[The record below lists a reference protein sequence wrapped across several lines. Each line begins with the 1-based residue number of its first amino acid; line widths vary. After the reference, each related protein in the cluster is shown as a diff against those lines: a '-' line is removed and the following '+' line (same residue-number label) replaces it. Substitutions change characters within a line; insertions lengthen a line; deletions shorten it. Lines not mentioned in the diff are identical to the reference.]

1 MKYSFALVIGEAIG
15 LRCFK
20 RMCNIKNIKIKFVI
34 SSDKKYDSAVKNI
47 CKRYKIKFLKK
58 KNSLN
63 KSLSCDYLIS
73 IFSNLI
79 IKEKYLKM
87 FKFGCFNFHPAIL
100 PFYPG
105 INPISGMIFNG
116 EKNIG
121 VTLHK
126 MTKKI
131 DGGNIILLKKT
142 SITDDYNLIQ
152 CMKKIEKLTLKILN
166 KFILTIKNNKKLKE
180 QLNDYKKK
188 KKFPKTIPN
197 NGKINY
203 KWNLTYFKRNFN
215 AGYAGPYKSTWGKI
229 YFLYSKKKKF
239 INNFY
244 LTEKTLKKKLQKSS
258 ENVFY
263 IKLKNKVIKVETSD
277 N

>member
-63 KSLSCDYLIS
+63 KSLSCDCLIS

-188 KKFPKTIPN
+188 KKIPKN
-197 NGKINY
+197 N
-203 KWNLTYFKRNFN
+203 T
-215 AGYAGPYKSTWGKI
+215 
-229 YFLYSKKKKF
+229 
-239 INNFY
+239 
-244 LTEKTLKKKLQKSS
+244 
-258 ENVFY
+258 
-263 IKLKNKVIKVETSD
+263 
-277 N
+277 

>member
-20 RMCNIKNIKIKFVI
+20 RMCNIKNINIKFVI
-34 SSDKKYDSAVKNI
+34 SSDKKYNIVVKSL
-47 CKRYKIKFLKK
+47 CKRYRIKFLKNK
-58 KNSLN
+58 ISLN

-105 INPISGMIFNG
+105 VNPISGMIFNG

-131 DGGNIILLKKT
+131 EGGNIILSKKT
-142 SITDDYNLIQ
+142 RITQDYNLIQ
-152 CMKKIEKLTLKILN
+152 CMKKIEKLTLNILD
-166 KFILTIKNNKKLKE
+166 KFILMIKNNKKLKE
-180 QLNDYKKK
+180 QLNNDKKK

-197 NGKINY
+197 NGKLNF
-203 KWNLTYFKRNFN
+203 KWNFTYFKRNFN

-229 YFLYSKKKKF
+229 YFLYSRKKKF

-244 LTEKTLKKKLQKSS
+244 LTEKTIKKNLQKSS
-258 ENVFY
+258 ENIFY
-263 IKLKNKVIKVETSD
+263 IKLKNKVIKVETGD